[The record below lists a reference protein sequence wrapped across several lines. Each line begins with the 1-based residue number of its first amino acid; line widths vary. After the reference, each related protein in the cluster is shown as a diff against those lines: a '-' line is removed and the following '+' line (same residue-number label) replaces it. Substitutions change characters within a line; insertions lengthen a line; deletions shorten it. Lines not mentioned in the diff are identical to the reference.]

1 MTDYM
6 AGFTNG
12 LSEDDLKLTEEYEP
26 FDNENVPWLSILAY
40 ELQLIP
46 RAEVIL
52 ARC

>member
-26 FDNENVPWLSILAY
+26 FDNENVPCFRFW
-40 ELQLIP
+40 
-46 RAEVIL
+46 RTNHN
-52 ARC
+52 